1 MVKAGFYGKNKVQ
14 RFKCR
19 QCGKRFAEPQ
29 ERPLDSRLPKEKVL
43 LILHCLLEGNSI
55 RSTARIAD
63 VEKRTVMNL
72 MLSAGENC
80 EKLLESRIRNVKVKD
95 VQADEIWTFVGKK
108 EGHKNPEEA
117 HAEEIGD
124 AYTFIALE
132 RHTKLILAWHLGK
145 RTRISTEDFIAK
157 LRTATADCRFQMSTD
172 AFAPYVNA
180 IDAGLS
186 NSVDYSQVVKVY
198 ATAEDGRE
206 ARYSPGEVTQVVKTP
221 ILGAPDMARSC
232 TAHVERQNGSLRQWC
247 KRLTRLTYAF
257 SKKWE
262 NLQSALALHFAF

>member
-1 MVKAGFYGKNKVQ
+1 LSQLQDRDGEGWFLRRNKVQ
-14 RFKCR
+14 RFKCQ

-43 LILHCLLEGNSI
+43 LILHCLVEGNSI

-80 EKLLESRIRNVKVKD
+80 GRLLESRIRNVKVRD

-108 EGHKNPEEA
+108 EGHKNPDEA
-117 HAEEIGD
+117 HAQEIGD

-145 RTRISTEDFIAK
+145 RTR
-157 LRTATADCRFQMSTD
+157 
-172 AFAPYVNA
+172 
-180 IDAGLS
+180 
-186 NSVDYSQVVKVY
+186 
-198 ATAEDGRE
+198 
-206 ARYSPGEVTQVVKTP
+206 VTGMT
-221 ILGAPDMARSC
+221 
-232 TAHVERQNGSLRQWC
+232 
-247 KRLTRLTYAF
+247 
-257 SKKWE
+257 
-262 NLQSALALHFAF
+262 